1 MKRTL
6 FFLYGLISYAL
17 FLGVFLYAAG
27 FVADIA
33 VPKTIDS
40 GPAAPLVPALL
51 INTGLLTLFA
61 LQHSVMARPG
71 FKRVWMRLVPPAI
84 ERSTYVLFSSA
95 VLALLFWQWRP
106 IPMPV
111 WSVETEAARAV
122 LWAVH
127 IGGWLIVLVSTF
139 FISHAHLF
147 GLMQVRRHKEGREMP
162 ELRFQTP
169 GLYRLVR
176 HPIMLGFLIAFWAAP
191 DMSVGHLL
199 FAAASTGYILV
210 ALQFE
215 ERDLIAVFGDRYRAY
230 REQVRMLLPV
240 PRRNAG
246 LTVDE
251 RQPAEEGVER

>member
-1 MKRTL
+1 
-6 FFLYGLISYAL
+6 
-17 FLGVFLYAAG
+17 
-27 FVADIA
+27 
-33 VPKTIDS
+33 
-40 GPAAPLVPALL
+40 
-51 INTGLLTLFA
+51 
-61 LQHSVMARPG
+61 
-71 FKRVWMRLVPPAI
+71 
-84 ERSTYVLFSSA
+84 
-95 VLALLFWQWRP
+95 
-106 IPMPV
+106 
-111 WSVETEAARAV
+111 
-122 LWAVH
+122 
-127 IGGWLIVLVSTF
+127 
-139 FISHAHLF
+139 
-147 GLMQVRRHKEGREMP
+147 MP

>member
-1 MKRTL
+1 MKRIV
-6 FFLYGLISYAL
+6 FFLYGLLSYGA
-17 FLGVFLYAAG
+17 FLGVFLYAVG
-27 FVADIA
+27 FVANIA

-51 INTGLLTLFA
+51 INVGLLTLFA

-71 FKRVWMRLVPPAI
+71 FKKVWMRIVPPAI

-95 VLALLFWQWRP
+95 ALALLFWQWRP
-106 IPMPV
+106 LPMAV
-111 WSVETEAARAV
+111 WSVDAEAARTL
-122 LWAVH
+122 LWSVH

-147 GLMQVRRHKEGREMP
+147 GLMQVQRNMEGREMP

-176 HPIMLGFLIAFWAAP
+176 HPIMLGFVIAFWATP
-191 DMSVGHLL
+191 EMSAGHLL

-215 ERDLIAVFGDRYRAY
+215 ERDLIAFFGDRYRAY
-230 REQVRMLLPV
+230 REQVRMLIPV